1 MNKKLISIALLAAG
15 SLAVVAALPLPES
28 VHKDFKA
35 RRAALG
41 KKKKLLDAATDKK
54 LTADERAAME
64 FLYTYM
70 TDPDLAGYSPEF
82 YLENVRSTLRAR
94 EEMPWGK
101 TVPAREFLHFVLPLR
116 VNNEALDMARP
127 QFYAELRD
135 RVKGLSMK
143 DAILEVNR
151 WCHEKVPCTPSAA
164 VDGEP
169 GHRSLRRGIHLRR
182 GGAPLRGNTG
192 AAGLHP
198 ALGAHRRQP
207 RMGGGLG
214 RRGVAL
220 HRRLRAGTCP

>member
-15 SLAVVAALPLPES
+15 SLAAVAALPLPES

-41 KKKKLLDAATDKK
+41 KKKTLLDAATDKK

-101 TVPAREFLHFVLPLR
+101 TVPDREFLHFVLPLR
-116 VNNEALDMARP
+116 VNNEAENSRP
-127 QFYAELRD
+127 TYPTSINFCFGA
-135 RVKGLSMK
+135 KCLS
-143 DAILEVNR
+143 
-151 WCHEKVPCTPSAA
+151 TTSTT
-164 VDGEP
+164 
-169 GHRSLRRGIHLRR
+169 S
-182 GGAPLRGNTG
+182 
-192 AAGLHP
+192 
-198 ALGAHRRQP
+198 
-207 RMGGGLG
+207 
-214 RRGVAL
+214 
-220 HRRLRAGTCP
+220 TCISSTLKHCL